1 MDDSTQEKEPISSSN
16 IKKYVNLLLK
26 RYQTNQNDRI
36 TNPDDPEKWIK
47 SEVDLDEHI
56 RLFADLSTIPSLYP
70 QFLNLGGFKVL
81 SDILSHQNID
91 IVIPCITVLSE
102 LLDPEIIFNL
112 NNTEDFLKELE
123 FLSIHKLCIN
133 GLLKIEEGVLAE
145 NNDTIDNGE
154 MDYNGVK
161 SSFELIENLVEI
173 TPSVINDMATNVDL
187 LGFLIKRMKT
197 SKTMEYDSNRIH
209 ASEILCIIL
218 QGSEEAV
225 VKVGNKDPLDG
236 IDAMLRIIAIYRKRD
251 PESIEEEE
259 LVENVFQCLCR
270 LMFNKDNQLRFGK
283 IQGLQLAI
291 RLIRERRK
299 TYKQALKLLDYALL
313 DCPENCKQF
322 VVLFGLKCIFSV
334 LMRKGVSTKVGSE
347 EEKQEDENVVSV
359 LNSLCSHCNGEELCR
374 FREKISRLARVVNK
388 FVENKH
394 EKLERIVEL
403 HKKYT
408 QRSKALLKKIEQN
421 KQHSKEIFDMLS
433 LNEGE
438 QSYLDK
444 YEAGLSICQMI
455 DCVMVR
461 LYNVD
466 NKNLPLCLLVLL
478 HNKGVDIQDIYNNVS
493 GMNCENGRCVDF
505 LEHLSEDARDTREV
519 VEGLLKN
526 FLMGAK
532 NSGYFD

>member
-1 MDDSTQEKEPISSSN
+1 MDYYSQEKEPISTNN
-16 IKKYVNLLLK
+16 IKKNVNLLLK

-56 RLFADLSTIPSLYP
+56 RVFADLSTIPSLYP
-70 QFLNLGGFKVL
+70 QFLNLGGFKIL

-91 IVIPCITVLSE
+91 IVISCITVLSE
-102 LLDPEIIFNL
+102 LLDPEIIFNS

-123 FLSIHKLCIN
+123 FLSIHKLCIDC
-133 GLLKIEEGVLAE
+133 LLRIEE
-145 NNDTIDNGE
+145 DNGA

-161 SSFELIENLVEI
+161 SSFELLENLVEI
-173 TPSVINDMATNVDL
+173 TPSVLNDMATNMDL

-218 QGSEEAV
+218 QGSEESI

-236 IDAMLRIIAIYRKRD
+236 IDALLRIIAIYRKRD

-270 LMFNKDNQLRFGK
+270 LMFNKNNQLRFGK

-291 RLIRERRK
+291 RLIRERRQ
-299 TYKQALKLLDYALL
+299 TYKPALKLLDYALL
-313 DCPENCKQF
+313 DCPENCNHF

-347 EEKQEDENVVSV
+347 EEKQEDENVASV
-359 LNSLCSHCNGEELCR
+359 LNSLCTHCKGEEL
-374 FREKISRLARVVNK
+374 SRVVNK

-408 QRSKALLKKIEQN
+408 QRSKALLKKIDQN
-421 KQHSKEIFDMLS
+421 KKHSREIFDILN

-455 DCVMVR
+455 DCVIVR
-461 LYNVD
+461 LYNMD
-466 NKNLPLCLLVLL
+466 NENLPPCLLLLL
-478 HNKGVDIQDIYNNVS
+478 HNKGVDIQDIYNNIS
-493 GMNCENGRCVDF
+493 DF
-505 LEHLSEDARDTREV
+505 LEHLSEEARDTRDA

-526 FLMGAK
+526 FLIGAK
-532 NSGYFD
+532 NSGYFE

>member
-1 MDDSTQEKEPISSSN
+1 MDDSTQEPISSSN

-133 GLLKIEEGVLAE
+133 GLLKIEE
-145 NNDTIDNGE
+145 DNGE

-359 LNSLCSHCNGEELCR
+359 LNSLCSHCNGEEL
-374 FREKISRLARVVNK
+374 SRVVNK

-493 GMNCENGRCVDF
+493 DF